1 MRCCTC
7 HACTSPPTLALTSSS
22 VTDVILHYPHGLTS
36 PDTYSSACRAPA
48 GVIFSGV
55 AAACRA
61 IAASA
66 DRYARV
72 PTAAAAAAA
81 SASIWMTRVRRATCC
96 PQRAGPPHSRVSGLR
111 RPRPASRLRL
121 PGPMHSHSMHV
132 LHDLHVLYGKSKIVP
147 TLQAQE
153 WHLRHAAACSRLRR
167 ARAPAPTILPV
178 VAYLDLGTCLVAQD
192 RICRR
197 QRRVSD
203 GPTAHRS
210 RAERSSAI
218 SSNRVSSSTHTI
230 YVGAPCQLSRR
241 RALLWH
247 GGSREHALT
256 TVLHPKT
263 LSWAGRRR
271 LLG

>member
-1 MRCCTC
+1 M
-7 HACTSPPTLALTSSS
+7 
-22 VTDVILHYPHGLTS
+22 
-36 PDTYSSACRAPA
+36 
-48 GVIFSGV
+48 

-66 DRYARV
+66 DRYAARADGCRRRRRLRQLHMDDTRATRHLL
-72 PTAAAAAAA
+72 PAACWAAAQP
-81 SASIWMTRVRRATCC
+81 RVRLA
-96 PQRAGPPHSRVSGLR
+96 P
-111 RPRPASRLRL
+111 PASCLRL

-192 RICRR
+192 RICRG

-203 GPTAHRS
+203 GPPAHRS
-210 RAERSSAI
+210 RAERSSTI